1 MFFSCKVSRRIRLF
15 ITRKNNY
22 ASCQN
27 ENTNPPQRATN
38 SSNEAR
44 HECSTGILPVGQPGV
59 SPGESLFGRRDARR
73 PHSRDGSAAAAGS
86 MIYLDYN
93 ATTPL
98 CDEAREAMLLY
109 LDRHFGNPSSV
120 HAAGREARAAI
131 DGARDKLAAL
141 LRVEPHELIFT
152 SGGTESCNLAVL
164 GLARC
169 PSSRGGHVISNKAEH
184 HAVLNALEYLEK
196 RKNFEVTW
204 LNVSRDGIVDLD
216 QLASSI
222 RSDTRLVSIMTANNE
237 TGVIQPM
244 REISQICRDRGVL
257 LHSDMVQAF
266 GKTDVDVSLVDVAS
280 FAAHKFYGPKGTGF
294 LCLRAGL
301 PIQPI
306 MFGGA
311 HENQR
316 RPGTENVAG
325 IAGMAAAAE
334 WILRD
339 RETEQERRA
348 GLRDQLWRGIAD
360 VFPDAQQNGDPT
372 HRLANTLNASFIG
385 VDSETMLMA
394 LDLEGICASSGSA
407 CMVGSVRA
415 SHVLLAMGLPM
426 ERARSAIRLSL
437 GEWTT
442 AEEIAD
448 AGDALDRIAK
458 RTKDAREYALA

>member
-1 MFFSCKVSRRIRLF
+1 
-15 ITRKNNY
+15 
-22 ASCQN
+22 
-27 ENTNPPQRATN
+27 
-38 SSNEAR
+38 
-44 HECSTGILPVGQPGV
+44 
-59 SPGESLFGRRDARR
+59 
-73 PHSRDGSAAAAGS
+73 

-98 CDEAREAMLLY
+98 CDAARDAMLPY
-109 LDRHFGNPSSV
+109 LGPHFGNASSV

-131 DGARDKLAAL
+131 DNARDKLGAL
-141 LRVEPHELIFT
+141 LRAKPGEIIFT
-152 SGGTESCNLAVL
+152 GGATESCNLAVL
-164 GLARC
+164 GLARSS
-169 PSSRGGHVISNKAEH
+169 SSRGGHIISNKAEH
-184 HAVLNALEYLEK
+184 HAVLHPLEHLEQHEG
-196 RKNFEVTW
+196 FEVTW
-204 LNVSRDGIVDLD
+204 LNVSESGMIDLD
-216 QLASSI
+216 QLADSI
-222 RSDTRLVSIMTANNE
+222 RPDTKLVSIMTANNE

-266 GKTDVDVSLVDVAS
+266 GKADVDVSLVDVAS

-301 PIQPI
+301 TIQPI

-348 GLRDQLWRGIAD
+348 QLRDQLWRSITD
-360 VFPDAQQNGDPT
+360 VFPDAQQNGDAAR
-372 HRLANTLNASFIG
+372 RLANTLNASFIG

-426 ERARSAIRLSL
+426 QRARSAIRFSL

-442 AEEIAD
+442 AEEIAR
-448 AGDALDRIAK
+448 AADALEQIAK
-458 RTKDAREYALA
+458 RTKDAREYAIA

>member
-1 MFFSCKVSRRIRLF
+1 VAKGLD
-15 ITRKNNY
+15 Y
-22 ASCQN
+22 EYEEEEQ
-27 ENTNPPQRATN
+27 
-38 SSNEAR
+38 
-44 HECSTGILPVGQPGV
+44 L
-59 SPGESLFGRRDARR
+59 
-73 PHSRDGSAAAAGS
+73 

-98 CDEAREAMLLY
+98 CDAAREAMLPY
-109 LDRHFGNPSSV
+109 LERHFGNASSV
-120 HAAGREARAAI
+120 HAVGREARAAI
-131 DGARDKLAAL
+131 DNARDKLGAL
-141 LRVEPHELIFT
+141 LRAKPGEIIFT
-152 SGGTESCNLAVL
+152 GGATESCNLGVL
-164 GLARC
+164 GLARSS
-169 PSSRGGHVISNKAEH
+169 SSRGGHIISNKAEH
-184 HAVLNALEYLEK
+184 HAVLHPLEHLEEHEG
-196 RKNFEVTW
+196 FEVTW
-204 LNVSRDGIVDLD
+204 LNVFESGMVDLD
-216 QLASSI
+216 QLADSI
-222 RSDTRLVSIMTANNE
+222 RPDTRLVSIMTANNE
-237 TGVIQPM
+237 TGVVQPM

-301 PIQPI
+301 SIQPI

-348 GLRDQLWRGIAD
+348 QLRDQLWRSIVD
-360 VFPDAQQNGDPT
+360 VFPDAQQNGDPI

-426 ERARSAIRLSL
+426 ERARSALRLSL
-437 GEWTT
+437 GKWTT
-442 AEEIAD
+442 AEEIA
-448 AGDALDRIAK
+448 ATGAALDRIAK

>member
-1 MFFSCKVSRRIRLF
+1 
-15 ITRKNNY
+15 
-22 ASCQN
+22 
-27 ENTNPPQRATN
+27 
-38 SSNEAR
+38 
-44 HECSTGILPVGQPGV
+44 
-59 SPGESLFGRRDARR
+59 
-73 PHSRDGSAAAAGS
+73 

-98 CDEAREAMLLY
+98 CDAAREAMLPY
-109 LDRHFGNPSSV
+109 LGRYFGNPSSI

-131 DGARDKLAAL
+131 DNARDKLGVL
-141 LRVEPHELIFT
+141 LRAKPGEIIFT
-152 SGGTESCNLAVL
+152 GGATESCNLGVL
-164 GLARC
+164 GLARSS
-169 PSSRGGHVISNKAEH
+169 SSRGGHIISNKAEH
-184 HAVLNALEYLEK
+184 HAVLHPIEHLEQHEG
-196 RKNFEVTW
+196 FEVTW
-204 LNVSRDGIVDLD
+204 LNVSESGMVDLD
-216 QLASSI
+216 QLADSI
-222 RSDTRLVSIMTANNE
+222 RPDTRLVSIMTANNE

-348 GLRDQLWRGIAD
+348 QLRDQLWRGIAD

-437 GEWTT
+437 GKWTT
-442 AEEIAD
+442 AEEIA
-448 AGDALDRIAK
+448 ATGDALDRIAK